1 MQADFS
7 RTVLLI
13 GDDGL
18 QQLTASRVLVA
29 GVGGVGSYAVE
40 ALARAGVGQMTLVD
54 GDTIHPSN
62 LNRQL
67 HALTS
72 TVGQAKVAVMAER
85 LRLINPGLQ
94 VTPLQELIT
103 PYNVSSLLEPS
114 YDLVLD
120 AIDTFSAKL
129 ALLQG
134 CVECRIPVISSM
146 GAAGKLD
153 PTRIQIADIADSQ
166 GCRLARKLRKE
177 LRRSG
182 IGSGVTVVYSDE
194 PCSFECLGEPEAAGD
209 RRPLGSIS
217 YLPATFGLFMAA
229 ETVRLLLNMK
239 KNSRNGATTRPS
251 QQKRVVV

>member
-1 MQADFS
+1 MNAPDFS
-7 RTVLLI
+7 RTTLLI

-18 QQLTASRVLVA
+18 QRLAASRVLVA
-29 GVGGVGSYAVE
+29 GLGGVGSYAVE

-103 PYNVSSLLEPS
+103 PDTVSALLEPG

-120 AIDTFSAKL
+120 VIDTFCAKL
-129 ALLQG
+129 ALLRG
-134 CVECRIPVISSM
+134 CVERRIPVISSM

-153 PTRIQIADIADSQ
+153 PARIRIADIAESQ

-182 IGSGVTVVYSDE
+182 IGSGVTAVYSDE
-194 PCSFECLGEPEAAGD
+194 PCCLERLGEPETAGE

-217 YLPATFGLFMAA
+217 YLPATFGLFMASEA
-229 ETVRLLLNMK
+229 IRRLLNMK
-239 KNSRNGATTRPS
+239 TVVLTSREARGED
-251 QQKRVVV
+251 

>member
-1 MQADFS
+1 MKADFS
-7 RTVLLI
+7 RTALLI

-18 QQLTASRVLVA
+18 QRLAASRVLVA

-40 ALARAGVGQMTLVD
+40 GLARAGAGSLTLID

-62 LNRQL
+62 SNRQL

-72 TVGQAKVAVMAER
+72 TIGQAKVAVMTER

-94 VTPLQELIT
+94 VTQLQELIT
-103 PYNVSSLLEPS
+103 PDNVAVLLDPG

-120 AIDTFSAKL
+120 AIDTFNAKL

-134 CVECRIPVISSM
+134 CVERRIPVISSM

-177 LRRSG
+177 LRRGGVS
-182 IGSGVTVVYSDE
+182 SGVTVVYSDE
-194 PCSFECLGEPEAAGD
+194 PCRTDRLGEPEAEGE

-217 YLPATFGLFMAA
+217 YLPATFGLFMVSEAI
-229 ETVRLLLNMK
+229 RQLLPQY
-239 KNSRNGATTRPS
+239 R
-251 QQKRVVV
+251 

>member
-1 MQADFS
+1 MTADFS
-7 RTVLLI
+7 RTALLI
-13 GDDGL
+13 GDEGL
-18 QQLTASRVLVA
+18 QQLAAPRVLVA
-29 GVGGVGSYAVE
+29 GLGGVGSYAVE
-40 ALARAGVGQMTLVD
+40 ALARAGVGNLTLVD
-54 GDTIHPSN
+54 HDTVHPSN

-72 TVGQAKVAVMAER
+72 TIGQPKAGVMAER
-85 LRLINPGLQ
+85 LQLINPGLQ

-103 PYNVSSLLEPS
+103 PDNVSNLLEPG

-120 AIDTFSAKL
+120 AIDDFRAKT
-129 ALLQG
+129 ALLQN
-134 CVECRIPVISSM
+134 CVERRIPVISSM

-153 PTRIQIADIADSQ
+153 PTRIRIADIAESQ

-182 IGSGVTVVYSDE
+182 IATGVAVVYSDE
-194 PCSFECLGEPEAAGD
+194 PCCLERLGEPEAAGE

-229 ETVRLLLNMK
+229 EAVRLLLNLQK
-239 KNSRNGATTRPS
+239 FHATAQRRYVNNKNEC
-251 QQKRVVV
+251 